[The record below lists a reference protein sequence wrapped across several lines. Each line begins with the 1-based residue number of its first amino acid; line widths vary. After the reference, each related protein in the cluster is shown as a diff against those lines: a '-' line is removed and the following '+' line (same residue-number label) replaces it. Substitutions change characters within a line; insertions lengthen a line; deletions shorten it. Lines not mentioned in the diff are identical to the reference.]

1 MRNESR
7 KINDI
12 FRFENLKIP
21 AGLLYQL
28 KKFPPKFSLCL
39 FLFFLLILLSGAKKK
54 SSSGNKALKTEIR
67 SYSYSRKTR
76 GYYEIRGARTIKRE
90 YDKKGRIIK
99 SSIYTKGN
107 RLYETTRF
115 IYKEGKCKEKKTYDR
130 NNKLLIQTRY
140 KSESGGLCEYIYND
154 KNELAWYYLYICDSY
169 GRLKEKRKYA
179 ENKKI
184 KQKHCYYY
192 NDSGLPCARILYAS
206 DNTPIHLSSY
216 EYEKFNTRGSWT
228 LRKEYQSY
236 ADVNS
241 YPKEVLERKVSKSE
255 KLIKN
260 KQTQI
265 KWPSFSVNAF
275 LNMTAKRARAKTPG
289 GRVLGV
295 ALKHIKKKTIIRGSC
310 YDWINMVYKEC
321 GYKGKKRK
329 SIFSG
334 KEAGPYAN
342 AMLLR
347 PGDWIMFKNLTYG
360 NIGHSGIF
368 LGWLDF
374 EKRSAIVIGYAGQ
387 KRVMPGRF
395 REYEITGLFGI
406 TRGKD

>member
-1 MRNESR
+1 MKDR
-7 KINDI
+7 KICRLKKLI
-12 FRFENLKIP
+12 IPAVLLYHLKKIP
-21 AGLLYQL
+21 FY
-28 KKFPPKFSLCL
+28 L
-39 FLFFLLILLSGAKKK
+39 FLFLLLILLSGAKKK
-54 SSSGNKALKTEIR
+54 PSSGNKVLKTEIR
-67 SYSYSRKTR
+67 PYSYSRKTR
-76 GYYEIRGARTIKRE
+76 GYYEIRGARIIKRE

-107 RLYETTRF
+107 RLYEKTSF
-115 IYKEGKCKEKKTYDR
+115 IYKDGKCKEKKTY
-130 NNKLLIQTRY
+130 NGKNKLLMQVKY
-140 KSESGGLCEYIYND
+140 KNEAGGLREYVYND
-154 KNELAWYYLYICDSY
+154 KNELAWYYLYICDEY
-169 GRLKEKRKYA
+169 GRLKEKRKYDK
-179 ENKKI
+179 NKKI
-184 KQKHCYYY
+184 KQKHSYYY
-192 NDSGLPCARILYAS
+192 NDSGLPYMRILFAS
-206 DNTPIHLSSY
+206 DGTPLHMSNY
-216 EYEKFNTRGSWT
+216 EYEKFDTRGSWT

-236 ADVNS
+236 ADVNG
-241 YPKEVLERKVSKSE
+241 YPKEVVERKVSKAGRLV
-255 KLIKN
+255 KK
-260 KQTQI
+260 KQTQF
-265 KWPSFSVNAF
+265 KRLSFSINAF
-275 LNMTAKRARAKTPG
+275 LNMTARRSRAKTPG
-289 GRVLGV
+289 GRVLSA

-395 REYEITGLFGI
+395 REYDITGLFGI
-406 TRGKD
+406 TRGE